1 MTVEEIILWESK
13 NNLFSEGDMGVRD
26 LRDPAVGDSSAERIP
41 RKVTDRVAPAVEC
54 LLNEG
59 QPMFP

>member
-1 MTVEEIILWESK
+1 
-13 NNLFSEGDMGVRD
+13 MGVRD
-26 LRDPAVGDSSAERIP
+26 LRDPAVGDGSAERIP

-59 QPMFP
+59 QPMFPEQVVNERLKTGRVFKLSGM